1 MTLPDQDQD
10 QNAAPQGPAD
20 PDPRLLDPAALDK
33 SATEPS
39 PAPAARPYD
48 PLATGREP
56 LHFVVIVLLVADI
69 VFGLGLAVFA
79 EKVIAFR
86 PMAIMGCGLA
96 ALGLGI
102 LAYFVLIGGGSDKAR
117 P

>member
-1 MTLPDQDQD
+1 MTLPEPDLALNQ
-10 QNAAPQGPAD
+10 AAPENSAD
-20 PDPRLLDPAALDK
+20 PDPRPLDPLGGA
-33 SATEPS
+33 S
-39 PAPAARPYD
+39 APAARPHD

-79 EKVIAFR
+79 EEVIAFR

-102 LAYFVLIGGGSDKAR
+102 LAYFVLIGGGSDRKT
-117 P
+117 